1 MKNTKKLN
9 KGLLTAAV
17 AGLTA
22 VSSAASAALPTAA
35 TDALTTVQGSVT
47 EVESAVW
54 PVIGAVIVAGITI
67 KLVKRFSS
75 KI

>member
-1 MKNTKKLN
+1 MKKLN
-9 KGLLTAAV
+9 KGIFVTAA
-17 AGLTA
+17 AGLSVAT
-22 VSSAASAALPTAA
+22 SSAFAALPTAA